1 MAELPNR
8 VNNFHSDLRVFNGG
22 TTAVPVTLTFYPQGG
37 GAPLTAAPRTVR
49 AGEVLVLDNVLPTLF
64 NATNTGGSVVIT
76 TPADSSLVAT
86 GRTYT
91 EVEGGGTYGQFIPGV
106 TSKEGTGAGERALQL
121 MQLEDSAGFRSN
133 IGLAE
138 LTGNS
143 VTVRLKLHMAD
154 GKTTPVTEFTL
165 APNEFRQLPAVSA
178 MNPGKQTYN
187 ARLEIEVIGGTGR
200 VTAYGSVIDNESKDP
215 TYVPAQ

>member
-1 MAELPNR
+1 
-8 VNNFHSDLRVFNGG
+8 
-22 TTAVPVTLTFYPQGG
+22 
-37 GAPLTAAPRTVR
+37 
-49 AGEVLVLDNVLPTLF
+49 VLVLDNVLPSLF

-106 TSKEGTGAGERALQL
+106 TSKEGTGAGERPLQL

-154 GKTTPVTEFTL
+154 SKTTPVTELTL
-165 APNEFRQLPAVSA
+165 APNEFRQLPAVAA